1 MRLPQIFAILQAGNS
16 TGLSVKAYWMD
27 LAACLIGF
35 SYGYAH
41 GYHLTTYMEAG
52 LIAIQVSTIIFL
64 VILYDRK
71 WTLENGLYTL
81 LCAVYIVISSLKLLP
96 HPLLSALL
104 SSTLPLAVLS
114 KLTHKNSLPN
124 QISWKCEH
132 VNVVIGYLLV
142 CGSTLHCVCG
152 SRGLADSC

>member
-1 MRLPQIFAILQAGNS
+1 
-16 TGLSVKAYWMD
+16 MD

-41 GYHLTTYMEAG
+41 GYHLTTYMEVG

-81 LCAVYIVISSLKLLP
+81 LCGAY
-96 HPLLSALL
+96 
-104 SSTLPLAVLS
+104 T
-114 KLTHKNSLPN
+114 
-124 QISWKCEH
+124 
-132 VNVVIGYLLV
+132 
-142 CGSTLHCVCG
+142 
-152 SRGLADSC
+152 